1 MATVA
6 GAAIPSP
13 YGGKF
18 RQVQIDLDQRKL
30 QAYGLSA
37 QDVVNAVGQQNIVT
51 PVGTEKVGDFEYVIS
66 LNGSPDRL
74 VDLNDLP
81 VRVVNGATIFIR
93 DVAYAHDGSPP
104 QINMVR
110 VDGSN
115 AVLMTILKAGSS
127 STLDVINGVKALLPK
142 LRETLPASLNLKAV
156 GDQSSFVNSAV
167 NSVILEGVIAA
178 ALTGLMILVFLGS
191 WRSTLIITISI
202 PLAILASIAALSA
215 IGETINVMT
224 LGGLALAVGILVD
237 DATVTIENINWH
249 LEQDKDIESAI
260 MDGARQIVIPATVSL
275 LCICVVFVP
284 MFNLG
289 GVAGFLF
296 RPMAEAVVFA
306 LVASYVLS
314 RTLVS
319 TMARY
324 FLAEQGTKDYH
335 NAAPTRNPLL
345 LFQRGFERGF
355 AKTREAYRRL
365 LEAALGARRVF
376 IVGFLAA
383 VACSFALTPFLGQN
397 FFPPVEGSQIKL
409 HLRAPTGTR
418 IEETAR
424 LCDRV
429 ERAIRAT
436 IPGDALG
443 PIVDN
448 IGLPLSGINS
458 AYNNS
463 GTVGPGDADILIT
476 LNPGHGGD
484 SDAYVRALRETL
496 PRLFPGAS
504 FAFLPADIV
513 SQILNFGLPSPIDV
527 QIIGPDQNK
536 DRVYADALLKR
547 IARVNGVAD
556 ARIQQ
561 AFNNPTLN
569 VKVDRVQAGL
579 IGLSEGD
586 VAKSLQN
593 SLSGSFKLAPDVLDQ
608 SEEWRRVSDRRANP
622 AILAEFG
629 FQSGEY
635 PGLAR
640 GCVTNSR
647 RGRQVQPYGES
658 VGRFALRGPA
668 RHRRLR
674 DQQPA
679 RLGRGVRRYPP
690 DYRRDGERRAA
701 GIDDRLARPD
711 RDDDLRLFATLH
723 RPGAGDRADLPAH
736 RRQFSIL
743 ARSFCH
749 YQRLA
754 DRAGGHR
761 VDALHNPHNA
771 VRSRTHRR
779 NHVHGRGDRQQHS
792 GGELRTRKARR
803 WRRRARC
810 GARRRSHALST
821 CPDDGAGD
829 DHRHGADGAQRRAE
843 RAARPRRDRRPDLLD
858 CRDAVFRARRVPP
871 CPRAKVRQTGELLVN
886 PSHPRESDMSGPTS
900 DPNDEGAPARPPMKI
915 GRYIVLFV
923 LIALGVATT
932 GIASRRSDAS
942 KLARWT
948 YERAIPNVA
957 VVAPTRGGGVRELV
971 LPGDVEAFYNATV
984 HAQVSGYVKQ
994 WTKDIGAHVKAGD
1007 VLATIDT
1014 PELDERLAQAGDE
1027 LAKAKAN
1034 QALAAVTAQRWN
1046 SLRASAAVSQ
1056 QAADEKVSDA
1066 AAKDAEVAA
1075 ATSNVQRLKALKAF
1089 ANIVAPFD
1097 GVVTQRNVDIGTLV
1111 GPGTSAGSDLF
1122 AVADTHEM
1130 RVYVKVPQTYA
1141 AQLREGMKA
1150 ALKLPEYPDRAFDAT
1165 VVTTSHA
1172 IDKKSRSLLVELQ
1185 AKNEDGAL
1193 QPGAFAQVRFQ
1204 IPEAADALKLPASA
1218 MIFRDQST
1226 EVATVGPD
1234 NQVVMKKVEIDRDF
1248 GSEVAIGSGL
1258 SASDRVIAN
1267 PLELD

>member
-1 MATVA
+1 MLAIVRIALSRPYTFVVMAMLIVIFGVTAWVKTPTDIFPNIGIPVVAVVWTYDGLPADDMSKRVIYYYERTLSTQVNDIEHIESQSLPRYGVVKVFFQPKVNINSALAQVTAASQTVLKLLPPGITPPYVLSFSASSVPVLQLALSSDSLSQEQLFDSGQNFIRPQLATVA

-142 LRETLPASLNLKAV
+142 LRETLPASLNLRAV

-324 FLAEQGTKDYH
+324 FLAEQGTKDHH

-496 PRLFPGAS
+496 PRSFPGAS

-586 VAKSLQN
+586 VAKSLQD
-593 SLSGSFKLAPDVLDQ
+593 SLSGSFKLAPTFWINPKNGVAYQIVAQTPQYWLNSASNLENIPASQGDASQILGGVAKLSRTASPSVVSHYAVQPVIDIFATNNQRDLGAVSADIRQIIAETAKDAPPGSTIVLRGQ
-608 SEEWRRVSDRRANP
+608 TATMTSAFSQLYTGLAL
-622 AILAEFG
+622 AIVLIYLLIVVN
-629 FQSGEY
+629 FQSWLD
-635 PGLAR
+635 PF
-640 GCVTNSR
+640 VIIS
-647 RGRQVQPYGES
+647 
-658 VGRFALRGPA
+658 ALPTA
-668 RHRRLR
+668 L
-674 DQQPA
+674 
-679 RLGRGVRRYPP
+679 
-690 DYRRDGERRAA
+690 A
-701 GIDDRLARPD
+701 GIVWT
-711 RDDDLRLFATLH
+711 LFITRTTLSVPALTGAIMCMGVAT
-723 RPGAGDRADLPAH
+723 AN
-736 RRQFSIL
+736 SIL
-743 ARSFCH
+743 VVSFARE
-749 YQRLA
+749 RLA
-754 DRAGGHR
+754 DGA
-761 VDALHNPHNA
+761 DALA
-771 VRSRTHRR
+771 AALDAGV
-779 NHVHGRGDRQQHS
+779 
-792 GGELRTRKARR
+792 TRFRPVLMTAL
-803 WRRRARC
+803 AMII
-810 GARRRSHALST
+810 GMAPMALSAEQNA
-821 CPDDGAGD
+821 PLG
-829 DHRHGADGAQRRAE
+829 RAVIGGLICSTV
-843 RAARPRRDRRPDLLD
+843 ATLFFVP
-858 CRDAVFRARRVPP
+858 AVFR
-871 CPRAKVRQTGELLVN
+871 L
-886 PSHPRESDMSGPTS
+886 
-900 DPNDEGAPARPPMKI
+900 
-915 GRYIVLFV
+915 
-923 LIALGVATT
+923 
-932 GIASRRSDAS
+932 
-942 KLARWT
+942 
-948 YERAIPNVA
+948 
-957 VVAPTRGGGVRELV
+957 
-971 LPGDVEAFYNATV
+971 V
-984 HAQVSGYVKQ
+984 HAQKS
-994 WTKDIGAHVKAGD
+994 
-1007 VLATIDT
+1007 
-1014 PELDERLAQAGDE
+1014 
-1027 LAKAKAN
+1027 AKPAN
-1034 QALAAVTAQRWN
+1034 SSSILHTH
-1046 SLRASAAVSQ
+1046 ASP
-1056 QAADEKVSDA
+1056 
-1066 AAKDAEVAA
+1066 
-1075 ATSNVQRLKALKAF
+1075 T
-1089 ANIVAPFD
+1089 
-1097 GVVTQRNVDIGTLV
+1097 
-1111 GPGTSAGSDLF
+1111 
-1122 AVADTHEM
+1122 
-1130 RVYVKVPQTYA
+1130 
-1141 AQLREGMKA
+1141 
-1150 ALKLPEYPDRAFDAT
+1150 
-1165 VVTTSHA
+1165 
-1172 IDKKSRSLLVELQ
+1172 
-1185 AKNEDGAL
+1185 
-1193 QPGAFAQVRFQ
+1193 
-1204 IPEAADALKLPASA
+1204 
-1218 MIFRDQST
+1218 
-1226 EVATVGPD
+1226 
-1234 NQVVMKKVEIDRDF
+1234 
-1248 GSEVAIGSGL
+1248 
-1258 SASDRVIAN
+1258 
-1267 PLELD
+1267 